1 MKTTRKKYQVLV
13 KASPHN
19 GGWFFNRNPK
29 DQRGL
34 ERYVSRSSLQPLL
47 VSAASKRGFVPSVR
61 GVRLC
66 VGRTTERKRGVRVVL
81 RGCDGAAPYRMDNT
95 VRLRTSL
102 SLATAS
108 LWTQASILPLWSQ
121 NHMGAEQDEATD
133 LRGKPAFE
141 DFPAYLPS
149 LIVPLINLWHC
160 LQALPLFST

>member
-34 ERYVSRSSLQPLL
+34 ERYVSRSHYSCSLCLRHP
-47 VSAASKRGFVPSVR
+47 SAVLCLWSEASDFVWEGPQRENVGFGWCCE
-61 GVRLC
+61 GVMA
-66 VGRTTERKRGVRVVL
+66 
-81 RGCDGAAPYRMDNT
+81 AAPYRVDNT

-102 SLATAS
+102 SSATAS